1 MNQKMDK
8 ENAGATITELVAK
21 TEKEGSQFFKSADEK
36 GDTQATIH
44 DDVSPQLPP
53 QEARKVYIEEILR
66 KKNML
71 VQGSELGQVYS
82 DEYRRIKRPLLSNAF
97 GKSASLLEK
106 GNLILVTSSIP
117 GEGKTHTAINL
128 ALSMAHE
135 QDHTVLLIDCDV
147 TRCGTSRMLGI
158 HDKPGLVEIL
168 ENNDFSV
175 SDAILRTDVPALS
188 LISAG
193 KQHDFVTEL
202 LASQRMFEFV
212 SEICKRYD
220 DRVVIF
226 DGPPLIPTPQT
237 QVLTGLV
244 GQVVFVIEAGKTPQS
259 VVEEAMNMISKDQ
272 SIGLVMNKSEGISA
286 RSSYYYGYYDE
297 HKKTDSK

>member
-1 MNQKMDK
+1 
-8 ENAGATITELVAK
+8 
-21 TEKEGSQFFKSADEK
+21 
-36 GDTQATIH
+36 
-44 DDVSPQLPP
+44 
-53 QEARKVYIEEILR
+53 
-66 KKNML
+66 
-71 VQGSELGQVYS
+71 
-82 DEYRRIKRPLLSNAF
+82 LSNAF